1 MEEGIMIEIRRG
13 RRKDAPN
20 IIDFQIRM
28 AKETED
34 FALDRPTVEKG
45 VHAVFDDP
53 HKGAYWIAELDGKV
67 VGCLLTVPEWSDW
80 RNGTV
85 LWIHSLYVI
94 PSARRRGIFRN
105 HIHVARHRI
114 TALRIDSAPRRPDG
128 SGVCAGHR
136 GGVRVQQSG
145 GRHNR
150 VCAGAE
156 KQVS

>member
-1 MEEGIMIEIRRG
+1 MIEIRRG
-13 RRKDAPN
+13 RRKDASN

-53 HKGAYWIAELDGKV
+53 HKGAYWIAESDNEV

-85 LWIHSLYVI
+85 LWIHSVYVI
-94 PSARRRGIFRN
+94 PRARRRGIFRMMYETLKTTVEQSADLRGLRLYVERENERAQKTYNAMGMDGN
-105 HIHVARHRI
+105 HYKMFEWMRE
-114 TALRIDSAPRRPDG
+114 G
-128 SGVCAGHR
+128 W
-136 GGVRVQQSG
+136 
-145 GRHNR
+145 
-150 VCAGAE
+150 
-156 KQVS
+156 